1 MHTTQTVLASLL
13 MVAVVSAQAEP
24 ATSARA
30 QVDRLAAEWQA
41 AQNTYRQAIETV
53 QASEAWKAADAA
65 KDRTEMRALTDAVQK
80 PDAAA
85 FGARA
90 LAAAQTFTGDDQML
104 LLLWAANE
112 CGDKQTVETAVGRVI
127 ESHLKSPL
135 LGDLLENAMTLQRAV
150 GPEQA
155 KAVLKRVVAESPHA
169 LPRAWAM
176 YWQAVT
182 IQRDKNATADLKTAA
197 AELLAAAEKLA
208 EGTALADRIA
218 APRFEAEHLQI
229 GMVAPD
235 IEGEDLDGVAFQLS
249 DYRGKVVVLD
259 FWGFW

>member
-41 AQNTYRQAIETV
+41 AQNTYRQALETV
-53 QASEAWKAADAA
+53 QASEAWKAAAAA

-135 LGDLLENAMTLQRAV
+135 LGDLLENAM
-150 GPEQA
+150 
-155 KAVLKRVVAESPHA
+155 A
-169 LPRAWAM
+169 L
-176 YWQAVT
+176 
-182 IQRDKNATADLKTAA
+182 DGAD
-197 AELLAAAEKLA
+197 
-208 EGTALADRIA
+208 
-218 APRFEAEHLQI
+218 
-229 GMVAPD
+229 VAPD
-235 IEGEDLDGVAFQLS
+235 RPSDWGSLLADLSRPRESGPQLHVHDRTHLELSFDYNLGASTEDAA
-249 DYRGKVVVLD
+249 
-259 FWGFW
+259 